1 MFMNNILEFDTE
13 VESADLATDLVW
25 CIVGPRHSPGEKAMI
40 AKVAIKI
47 KRDFCMGLEV

>member
-1 MFMNNILEFDTE
+1 ME
-13 VESADLATDLVW
+13 
-25 CIVGPRHSPGEKAMI
+25 GPRHMAGEKAMI